1 MTFRCLG
8 ECTYNLPSKLTPFF
22 VLVLRGARVPM
33 HPLATPVCGKIALVT
48 LNVYM
53 HSTWQN
59 GKTTLTVRNVVYS
72 SVKE

>member
-1 MTFRCLG
+1 
-8 ECTYNLPSKLTPFF
+8 
-22 VLVLRGARVPM
+22 M

-53 HSTWQN
+53 HTTWQN
-59 GKTTLTVRNVVYS
+59 GKTTLTVRNFVYS